1 MQGTLRLQEEQHALM
16 GPLAPGHTELWE
28 PHSYSAS
35 RFRSTAANE
44 KVTESHTGLPRDT
57 PAPRVP
63 GCVPKNPK
71 KKPEDSSLALS
82 QELKPANTVPLLSS
96 TQVPSISFIRAD
108 RHLNTTALLAKHLC
122 SPWTNQLPFTNC
134 WQDQHCR
141 RELPVFHQD
150 PTKLGF
156 RQGSTAFASVTKPG
170 SQGIGAE

>member
-1 MQGTLRLQEEQHALM
+1 MRGSGNGYVPYGRRQHRVTLR
-16 GPLAPGHTELWE
+16 
-28 PHSYSAS
+28 SAA
-35 RFRSTAANE
+35 RPP
-44 KVTESHTGLPRDT
+44 TGLPRDT

-170 SQGIGAE
+170 SQGIGADSRSLLLPGRER